1 MRDGL
6 AMSSPAAVGTG
17 WNGTAVD
24 LADAVFPLNEFYAR
38 AGLPLPR
45 FELLSGNEVPEPWK
59 KLLVHDDDMT
69 PTLEAHHAGE
79 IHIEVLGRERR
90 GDAYFREVILR
101 LDRDNRP
108 VEFGANRIALERL
121 PAVVRRLVLQEQ
133 LPFGHILKAHEV
145 PHVGHPT
152 AFFRVE
158 TDPLMNRAFGLT
170 GNHLLYGRRNTLRD
184 LQGKPLSEVVEIL
197 PP

>member
-1 MRDGL
+1 MTPSASAGEERPP
-6 AMSSPAAVGTG
+6 SFSTVGHP
-17 WNGTAVD
+17 
-24 LADAVFPLNEFYAR
+24 VFPLNEFYAR

-45 FELLSGNEVPEPWK
+45 FERLAASAVPEPWRR
-59 KLLVHDDDMT
+59 LLVHDDDMT
-69 PTLEAHHAGE
+69 PTLEGFYRDD

-101 LDRDNRP
+101 LDRDDRP
-108 VEFGANRIALERL
+108 VEFGANRIFLERL

-145 PHVGHPT
+145 PHSGHPT
-152 AFFRVE
+152 SFFRVE
-158 TDPLMNRAFGLT
+158 ADALMNRAFGLAGT
-170 GNHLLYGRRNTLRD
+170 HVLYGRRNTLRD
-184 LQGKPLSEVVEIL
+184 PNGTPLSEVVEIL

>member
-1 MRDGL
+1 
-6 AMSSPAAVGTG
+6 
-17 WNGTAVD
+17 
-24 LADAVFPLNEFYAR
+24 
-38 AGLPLPR
+38 
-45 FELLSGNEVPEPWK
+45 
-59 KLLVHDDDMT
+59 MT

-101 LDRDNRP
+101 LDRDHRP

-145 PHVGHPT
+145 PHVGHPS

-170 GNHLLYGRRNTLRD
+170 GKHVLYGRRNTLRN
-184 LQGKPLSEVVEIL
+184 LEGRPLSEVVEIL